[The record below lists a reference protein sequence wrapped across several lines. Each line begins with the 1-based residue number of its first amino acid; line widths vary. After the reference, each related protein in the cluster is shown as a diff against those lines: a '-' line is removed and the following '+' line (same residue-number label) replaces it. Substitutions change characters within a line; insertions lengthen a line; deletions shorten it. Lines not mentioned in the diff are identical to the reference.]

1 MYLSGHIKL
10 TLHGLNF
17 FLDNPQ
23 LFFKLFSLGLIGSLH
38 RLEVSDSVLRLARLV
53 GELLHLLLDAVHVC
67 SVWVWA
73 VVVRSPR
80 YRTGNEP
87 LRSFTIT
94 EKALVALS
102 HLRHN

>member
-80 YRTGNEP
+80 YRAGNEP
-87 LRSFTIT
+87 FAKFEVLQSQR
-94 EKALVALS
+94 
-102 HLRHN
+102 RPN